1 VKSVTNSYRAFR
13 QLERKL
19 FLAVPEHPESFWER
33 DGNDETQ
40 SRLSGRSLQA
50 AQVQPASLQAARTIA
65 TIIYR
70 PKSGEILVEPA
81 TPRRRTRK
89 SENRTRR

>member
-1 VKSVTNSYRAFR
+1 VKNVTNSYRAFR

-33 DGNDETQ
+33 DGNDERQ
-40 SRLSGRSLQA
+40 SRMTGRSLQA
-50 AQVQPASLQAARTIA
+50 GQVQPVSLQAAQTIA

-89 SENRTRR
+89 SENRTRP

>member
-33 DGNDETQ
+33 EGNDETQ
-40 SRLSGRSLQA
+40 SRLTGRPLQA
-50 AQVQPASLQAARTIA
+50 GQAQPASLQAAQPIA

-70 PKSGEILVEPA
+70 PKSGEIRVEPA
-81 TPRRRTRK
+81 RPRRRTRK
-89 SENRTRR
+89 SGNRARR

>member
-1 VKSVTNSYRAFR
+1 VKNATNSYRAFR

-33 DGNDETQ
+33 DGNDERQ
-40 SRLSGRSLQA
+40 SRLTGRSVKA
-50 AQVQPASLQAARTIA
+50 APDRPVSLQPAQTIA

-70 PKSGEILVEPA
+70 PKSGEILVQPA
-81 TPRRRTRK
+81 APRRRASK
-89 SENRTRR
+89 SESRTRR